1 MRLDEEQVDRFSR
14 QILLREVGGRG
25 QVRLLESRVLVSGTG
40 PAASAAATYLAG
52 AGVGRIG
59 LLGLEPDDGSGVAPL
74 ARRCPDTA
82 LEVLGPGSDPIDL
95 ASWTALVLADE
106 AGQRV
111 AARRAPSAVGPAASM
126 RGRVRLG
133 SVRISRNTGGV
144 GLLLAPGSGAGCDAC
159 NLLDVP
165 EIGEDDSACGA
176 GTDSIEG
183 SSDTTALLLA
193 GDMAALAV
201 CRWILDIGADATPRG
216 LWLTN
221 GGAVFAAV
229 GARRRLPCPRACG
242 A

>member
-59 LLGLEPDDGSGVAPL
+59 LLGLEPDDGSGFAPL

-111 AARRAPSAVGPAASM
+111 AARRAPSAGPA
-126 RGRVRLG
+126 RG
-133 SVRISRNTGGV
+133 
-144 GLLLAPGSGAGCDAC
+144 
-159 NLLDVP
+159 
-165 EIGEDDSACGA
+165 
-176 GTDSIEG
+176 
-183 SSDTTALLLA
+183 
-193 GDMAALAV
+193 
-201 CRWILDIGADATPRG
+201 
-216 LWLTN
+216 
-221 GGAVFAAV
+221 
-229 GARRRLPCPRACG
+229 
-242 A
+242 

>member
-52 AGVGRIG
+52 AGVARIG
-59 LLGLEPDDGSGVAPL
+59 LLGLEPDDGSGFAPL
-74 ARRCPDTA
+74 ARRCPDTT
-82 LEVLGPGSDPIDL
+82 LKVLGPGSDPIDL

-111 AARRAPSAVGPAASM
+111 AARKAPSAVGPAASM

-133 SVRISRNTGGV
+133 SVRISRDTGGV
-144 GLLLAPGSGAGCDAC
+144 GLLLAPGNGAGCDAC
-159 NLLDVP
+159 NLLDVL
-165 EIGEDDSACGA
+165 EVGEEDSACGA
-176 GTDSIEG
+176 VTDSIEG

>member
-59 LLGLEPDDGSGVAPL
+59 LLGLEPDDGSGFAPL

-133 SVRISRNTGGV
+133 SVRISRDTGGV
-144 GLLLAPGSGAGCDAC
+144 GLLLAPGSGTGCDAC

-165 EIGEDDSACGA
+165 EIGEEDSACGA

-193 GDMAALAV
+193 GDMAA
-201 CRWILDIGADATPRG
+201 LDIGADATPRG

>member
-1 MRLDEEQVDRFSR
+1 MADRVEVPASGGHDICAVIRFALGGHLDPTGRRGAFG
-14 QILLREVGGRG
+14 EVAVERG
-25 QVRLLESRVLVSGTG
+25 E
-40 PAASAAATYLAG
+40 
-52 AGVGRIG
+52 
-59 LLGLEPDDGSGVAPL
+59 GS
-74 ARRCPDTA
+74 
-82 LEVLGPGSDPIDL
+82 
-95 ASWTALVLADE
+95 ADE

-133 SVRISRNTGGV
+133 SVRISRDTGGV
-144 GLLLAPGSGAGCDAC
+144 GLLLAPGSGTGCDAC

-165 EIGEDDSACGA
+165 EIGEEDSACGA